1 VYDYDDLAR
10 THQDAADLDDLLES
24 YYEPKQS
31 SLKRKASD
39 QAFAEAEAKHQ
50 KLCDEVEGPDGLRA
64 KAAMFDQLEQA
75 YELVLKAKSLGQSS
89 APTQSSIL
97 QVPASSVPS
106 EVAEMSQESS
116 MMSLATTCTQGK

>member
-10 THQDAADLDDLLES
+10 THQDAADLDDLIKN
-24 YYEPKQS
+24 YYEHKQS

-89 APTQSSIL
+89 IS

-106 EVAEMSQESS
+106 GAAEMSQESS
-116 MMSLATTCTQGK
+116 TMSPATTCT

>member
-10 THQDAADLDDLLES
+10 THQDAADLDDLLEN

-50 KLCDEVEGPDGLRA
+50 KGPNGLRA

-89 APTQSSIL
+89 APTQSSIS

-106 EVAEMSQESS
+106 GAADMSQESS
-116 MMSLATTCTQGK
+116 TMSPATICTQGR